1 MQAYKLNTHI
11 PANHRLEITLP
22 ESFPDG
28 EAEVIVL
35 TRQQPSNTDTQA
47 RPAQALEDF
56 FAWLDRQPLALHS
69 EEEIEVWVREERN
82 AWGD

>member
-1 MQAYKLNTHI
+1 MQAYYRLTTHI

-35 TRQQPSNTDTQA
+35 TQPSEAKAQTPPT
-47 RPAQALEDF
+47 RPLEDF
-56 FAWLDRQPLALHS
+56 LLWLDQQPAGPHS
-69 EEEIEVWVREERN
+69 EEEIAAWIQEERA
-82 AWGD
+82 AWGED